1 MKKVIP
7 FTSSADRSTPV
18 APSALAP
25 TSSVRVADRPLWD
38 FGPEQQLLLLNRL
51 LGCSEQGE
59 LIQRF
64 VQWVT
69 DLALAEGV
77 TFRCARTDELIC
89 LGNRRHHCAQY
100 DLRIDQV
107 ALGTITLCRRE
118 RYSEDELLVIEQAL
132 GALARCLQLAG
143 DVAALRSL
151 ATRDPLT
158 GLRNRSSLDE
168 WLHTEVSRTRRHHT
182 PLALMMVDVDHFKA
196 LNDRLGHPTGD
207 HILRT
212 IAGIFRDSTRAS
224 DLSFRFGGDEFA
236 ILLPHTELDNA
247 AIVAEQIRHNLGRLD
262 DNALHLT
269 AAARGLRPDIS
280 IGIAAYRDGDT
291 EDTLLR
297 RADTHLYHAKAMG
310 RGCVCSNL

>member
-7 FTSSADRSTPV
+7 FSSAQDARGELATGAAST
-18 APSALAP
+18 LG
-25 TSSVRVADRPLWD
+25 TSHIAARPIWD
-38 FGPEQQLLLLNRL
+38 YGPEQQLLLMNRL
-51 LGCSEQGE
+51 LGCSEQGD

-64 VQWVT
+64 VQWAT
-69 DLALAEGV
+69 DLGLAEGV
-77 TFRCARTDELIC
+77 TFRCARTDEVIS

-100 DLRIDQV
+100 ELSLDQV
-107 ALGTITLCRRE
+107 PLGSMTLCRRE
-118 RYSEDELLVIEQAL
+118 RYSEDELLVMEHAL

-143 DVAALRSL
+143 DFAALRAL

-168 WLHTEVSRTRRHHT
+168 WLHKEVSRTRRHHT
-182 PLALMMVDVDHFKA
+182 PLALMMIDVDHFKV

-212 IAGIFRDSTRAS
+212 IAKIFRDSTRAS

-262 DNALHLT
+262 DTTLHLT
-269 AAARGLRPDIS
+269 ADARGLRPDIS
-280 IGIAAYRDGDT
+280 IGIAAYREGDT
-291 EDTLLR
+291 EDSLLR
-297 RADTHLYHAKAMG
+297 RADTHLYHAKAIG